1 MPSQQQRRTST
12 QAKLSKKAQLNNLIH
27 SELVEVRNSPIH
39 GRGVYAVKPIKSGT
53 RVYEYVGERITHSE
67 ADRRFWKKHQED
79 GHTFLFEVN
88 RKIVIDGTRKG
99 NDARYINHRC
109 EANCETVTEDN
120 RIFIE
125 AIRNIKAGEELGYDY
140 QLTWSED
147 DTAED
152 LALYRCLCGSKKCRG
167 TMLDEKSIEQHLADD
182 RAQRQRA
189 KARAAKQGAASVKS
203 VKKKSAK
210 KSLKKTASKKKASK
224 KKVSKKKAGK
234 NKSVKRGRQ

>member
-39 GRGVYAVKPIKSGT
+39 GRGVYAVKPIKTGT
-53 RVYEYVGERITHSE
+53 RVYEYVGERISHSE
-67 ADRRFWKKHQED
+67 ADRRFWKKQQD
-79 GHTFLFEVN
+79 NGHTFLFVVN
-88 RKIVIDGTRKG
+88 RKTVIDGSRKG

-125 AIRNIKAGEELGYDY
+125 ATRNIKAGEELGYDY

-147 DTAED
+147 DTADD

-167 TMLDEKSIEQHLADD
+167 TMLDEKSMEQHLAEE
-182 RAQRQRA
+182 RAARQRA
-189 KARAAKQGAASVKS
+189 KARAAKQGTTPT
-203 VKKKSAK
+203 KSAK
-210 KSLKKTASKKKASK
+210 KKSSKKTASKKKATKKKASK
-224 KKVSKKKAGK
+224 KKL
-234 NKSVKRGRQ
+234 NKRGRK